1 MKELLIV
8 EDDLEMQEFYKDM
21 LQGEPFTI
29 TIVSNAEEGSKKIKE
44 KIYDLVILDILMD
57 GITGD
62 RFFALLRRDNRY
74 KTVPVIMASA
84 LDEKTFRCFQ
94 ALGNVSF
101 LEKPFNKEMLL
112 SEITLRFENRKQ
124 P

>member
-21 LQGEPFTI
+21 LQGEPFNI
-29 TIVSNAEEGSKKIKE
+29 TLAPNADEGLRKIKE
-44 KIYDLVILDILMD
+44 GTYDMVILDILME

-62 RFFALLRRDNRY
+62 RLFALLRKESRY
-74 KTVPVIMASA
+74 RNVPVIMASV
-84 LDEKTFRCFQ
+84 LEENTYRCFQ

-101 LEKPFNKEMLL
+101 LEKPFNKEKLL
-112 SEITLRFENRKQ
+112 SEITKRFESSR
-124 P
+124 

>member
-21 LQGEPFTI
+21 LEGEQFI
-29 TIVSNAEEGSKKIKE
+29 FAFVSNAEEGLKKVRE
-44 KIYDLVILDILMD
+44 KKYALVILDILME

-62 RFFALLRRDNRY
+62 RLFALLRKDSRY
-74 KTVPVIMASA
+74 KEVPVIMASA
-84 LDEKTFRCFQ
+84 LDEKTYRCFQ

-101 LEKPFNKEMLL
+101 LEKPFTKEKLL
-112 SEITLRFENRKQ
+112 GEIAKRLDSHK
-124 P
+124 

>member
-21 LQGEPFTI
+21 LQGEPFTV
-29 TIVSNAEEGSKKIKE
+29 TLVSNAEEGTKKIKE

-62 RFFALLRRDNRY
+62 RFFALLRRDSRY
-74 KTVPVIMASA
+74 KAVPVIMASA
-84 LDEKTFRCFQ
+84 LDEKTYRCFQ
-94 ALGNVSF
+94 ALGNISF
-101 LEKPFNKEMLL
+101 LEKPFNKERLL
-112 SEITLRFENRKQ
+112 SEITMRFESRK
-124 P
+124 

>member
-21 LQGEPFTI
+21 LQGELFTV
-29 TIVSNAEEGSKKIKE
+29 TIVSNADEGTKKIKE

-57 GITGD
+57 GVTGD
-62 RFFALLRRDNRY
+62 RFFALLRRDSRY
-74 KTVPVIMASA
+74 KAVPVIMASA
-84 LDEKTFRCFQ
+84 LDEKTYRCFQ

-101 LEKPFNKEMLL
+101 LENHLTKKGF
-112 SEITLRFENRKQ
+112 
-124 P
+124 